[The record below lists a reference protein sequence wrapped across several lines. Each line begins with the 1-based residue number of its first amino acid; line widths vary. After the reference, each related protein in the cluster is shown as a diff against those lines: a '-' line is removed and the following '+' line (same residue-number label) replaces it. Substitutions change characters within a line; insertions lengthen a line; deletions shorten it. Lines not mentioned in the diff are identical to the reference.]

1 MLNLD
6 LSQHNPVQSD
16 SQYANVPL
24 PSAHL
29 VVIEESEM
37 KDSVKD
43 GFTKG
48 VNLLLEMTI
57 LASSTGNEYVGEKLP
72 LYIPISGF
80 EETAIKAGMKRL
92 STLAYTLGVGGFLQ
106 NKEDLHGTN
115 FIVVLEKDG
124 KTNFPRF
131 KRILN
136 VQGMEIADASG
147 NFKPCELK
155 DVALATE
162 LEKLLAIVG
171 GGMQSA
177 TQIQGGA
184 MPQGSVATGTIHA
197 QHINANASVMP
208 NNAQA
213 QAQATTPNFGNA
225 QQAQQPQQQ
234 FTPQNNFGGQPQGV
248 NFGNPATSQTA
259 QAPNFGNAQAQGGF
273 GGAVPNQPAWGQT
286 VNPNNGQ

>member
-72 LYIPISGF
+72 LYIPFSGF

-115 FIVVLEKDG
+115 FIVVLEKDS
-124 KTNFPRF
+124 KSNFPRF
-131 KRILN
+131 KRVLN
-136 VQGMEIADASG
+136 AQGMEIADASG

-162 LEKLLAIVG
+162 LEKLLATIG
-171 GGMQSA
+171 GAVQSA
-177 TQIQGGA
+177 PQIQGGA
-184 MPQGSVATGTIHA
+184 VTQGAITTGSIQGQQITD
-197 QHINANASVMP
+197 NASIMP
-208 NNAQA
+208 NAQA
-213 QAQATTPNFGNA
+213 QAQATQPNFGNA

-234 FTPQNNFGGQPQGV
+234 FTPQNNFGGQPQGA
-248 NFGNPATSQTA
+248 NFGNAQQA

-273 GGAVPNQPAWGQT
+273 GAAVPNQPAWGQA
-286 VNPNNGQ
+286 VNPNNAQ

>member
-72 LYIPISGF
+72 LYIPFSGF

-115 FIVVLEKDG
+115 FIVVLEKDS
-124 KTNFPRF
+124 KSNFPRF
-131 KRILN
+131 KRVLN
-136 VQGMEIADASG
+136 AQGMEIADASG

-162 LEKLLAIVG
+162 LEKLLATIG
-171 GGMQSA
+171 GAVQSA
-177 TQIQGGA
+177 PQIQGGA
-184 MPQGSVATGTIHA
+184 VTQGAITTGSIQGQQITD
-197 QHINANASVMP
+197 NASIMP
-208 NNAQA
+208 NAQA
-213 QAQATTPNFGNA
+213 QAQATQPNFGNA

-234 FTPQNNFGGQPQGV
+234 FTPQNNFGGQPQGA
-248 NFGNPATSQTA
+248 NFGNAQQA

-273 GGAVPNQPAWGQT
+273 GAAVPNQPAWGQT
-286 VNPNNGQ
+286 VNANNGQ

>member
-6 LSQHNPVQSD
+6 LSQYNPVQSD

-72 LYIPISGF
+72 LYVPISGF
-80 EETAIKAGMKRL
+80 DETAIKAGMKRL

-124 KTNFPRF
+124 KSNFPRF

-136 VQGMEIADASG
+136 AQGMEIADASG

-162 LEKLLAIVG
+162 LEKLLATVG
-171 GGMQSA
+171 GAVQSA
-177 TQIQGGA
+177 PQIQGGA
-184 MPQGSVATGTIHA
+184 ITQGTITTGSI
-197 QHINANASVMP
+197 QGQQINANASIMP
-208 NNAQA
+208 NAQA
-213 QAQATTPNFGNA
+213 QATQPNFGNA

-234 FTPQNNFGGQPQGV
+234 FTPQNNFGGQPQGGA
-248 NFGNPATSQTA
+248 NFGNPQTA
-259 QAPNFGNAQAQGGF
+259 QTPNFGNAQAQGGF

-286 VNPNNGQ
+286 VNANNGQ

>member
-72 LYIPISGF
+72 LYVPISGF
-80 EETAIKAGMKRL
+80 DETAIKAGMKRL

-124 KTNFPRF
+124 KSNFPRF

-136 VQGMEIADASG
+136 AQGMEIADASG

-162 LEKLLAIVG
+162 LEKLLATVG
-171 GGMQSA
+171 GAVQSA
-177 TQIQGGA
+177 PQIQGGA
-184 MPQGSVATGTIHA
+184 ITQGAVTTGSIQGQQITV
-197 QHINANASVMP
+197 NASVMP
-208 NNAQA
+208 NAQA
-213 QAQATTPNFGNA
+213 QVQATTPNFGNA
-225 QQAQQPQQQ
+225 QQMQQTQQQ
-234 FTPQNNFGGQPQGV
+234 FTPQNNFGGQPQGA

-259 QAPNFGNAQAQGGF
+259 QAQGGF
-273 GGAVPNQPAWGQT
+273 GGNVPNQPAWGQT
-286 VNPNNGQ
+286 VNQNNGQ

>member
-48 VNLLLEMTI
+48 VNLLLETTI

-80 EETAIKAGMKRL
+80 DETAIKAGMKRL

-106 NKEDLHGTN
+106 NKEDLHGIN

-136 VQGMEIADASG
+136 GQGMEIADASG

-162 LEKLLAIVG
+162 LEKLLAMVG
-171 GGMQSA
+171 GAVQSA
-177 TQIQGGA
+177 PQIQGGA
-184 MPQGSVATGTIHA
+184 ITQGTIATGSI
-197 QHINANASVMP
+197 QGQQISANVSVMP
-208 NNAQA
+208 NAQA
-213 QAQATTPNFGNA
+213 QAQATQPNFGNA
-225 QQAQQPQQQ
+225 QQVQQLQQQ
-234 FTPQNNFGGQPQGV
+234 FIPQYNFGGQPQGE
-248 NFGNPATSQTA
+248 NFGNAQTA

-286 VNPNNGQ
+286 VNQNNGQ

>member
-6 LSQHNPVQSD
+6 VSQYNPVQYD

-57 LASSTGNEYVGEKLP
+57 LASSTGNEHVGEKLP
-72 LYIPISGF
+72 LYLPFSGF
-80 EETAIKAGMKRL
+80 DETAIKAGMKRL

-124 KTNFPRF
+124 KSNFPRF

-136 VQGMEIADASG
+136 AQGMEIADASG
-147 NFKPCELK
+147 NFKPCELR

-162 LEKLLAIVG
+162 LEKLLATVG
-171 GGMQSA
+171 GAVQSA
-177 TQIQGGA
+177 PQIQGGA
-184 MPQGSVATGTIHA
+184 MPQGSVTTGSIQA
-197 QHINANASVMP
+197 QQINANASVMP
-208 NNAQA
+208 NAQA

-225 QQAQQPQQQ
+225 HQVQQNQQQ
-234 FTPQNNFGGQPQGV
+234 FTPQNNFGGQPQGA
-248 NFGNPATSQTA
+248 NFCNPATSQTA
-259 QAPNFGNAQAQGGF
+259 QAQGGF
-273 GGAVPNQPAWGQT
+273 GGSLPNQPAWGQT
-286 VNPNNGQ
+286 VNANNGQ

>member
-37 KDSVKD
+37 KASVKE

-48 VNLLLEMTI
+48 VNLLLEMTN

-80 EETAIKAGMKRL
+80 EETAINAGMKRL

-162 LEKLLAIVG
+162 LEKLLATVG
-171 GGMQSA
+171 GAVQSA
-177 TQIQGGA
+177 PQIQGGA
-184 MPQGSVATGTIHA
+184 VTAGAIANGGIVGQ
-197 QHINANASVMP
+197 QINPNAGAMP
-208 NNAQA
+208 NFGNAQA

-225 QQAQQPQQQ
+225 QQMQQPQQQ
-234 FTPQNNFGGQPQGV
+234 FTPQNNFGGQPQGE
-248 NFGNPATSQTA
+248 NFGNAQTA

>member
-72 LYIPISGF
+72 LYVPISGF
-80 EETAIKAGMKRL
+80 DETAIKAGMKRL

-136 VQGMEIADASG
+136 AQGMEIADASG

-162 LEKLLAIVG
+162 LEKLLATVG
-171 GGMQSA
+171 GAVRSA
-177 TQIQGGA
+177 PQIQGGA
-184 MPQGSVATGTIHA
+184 VTAGAIANGGIVGQ
-197 QHINANASVMP
+197 QINPNAGAMP
-208 NNAQA
+208 NNAQT

-225 QQAQQPQQQ
+225 QQVQQNQQQ
-234 FTPQNNFGGQPQGV
+234 FTPQNNFGGQPQGE
-248 NFGNPATSQTA
+248 NFGNAQTA

>member
-162 LEKLLAIVG
+162 LEKLLATVG
-171 GGMQSA
+171 GAVQSA
-177 TQIQGGA
+177 PQIQGGA
-184 MPQGSVATGTIHA
+184 VTAGAIANGGIVGQ
-197 QHINANASVMP
+197 QINPNAGAMP
-208 NNAQA
+208 NFGNAQA

-225 QQAQQPQQQ
+225 QQMQQPQQQ
-234 FTPQNNFGGQPQGV
+234 FTPQNNFGGQPQGGV
-248 NFGNPATSQTA
+248 NFGNPH
-259 QAPNFGNAQAQGGF
+259 AQGGF

-286 VNPNNGQ
+286 VNQNNGQ

>member
-37 KDSVKD
+37 KESNKD
-43 GFTKG
+43 GYVKG
-48 VNLLLEMTI
+48 TNLLLELTI
-57 LASSTGNEYVGEKLP
+57 LASSTGNEFVGEKLP
-72 LYIPISGF
+72 IYIPFSGF

-92 STLAYTLGVGGFLQ
+92 STLAFTLGLGSFLQ

-136 VQGMEIADASG
+136 AQGLEIADASG

-162 LEKLLAIVG
+162 LEKLLAIIG
-171 GGMQSA
+171 GNGQQQAPQAGQIAPSA
-177 TQIQGGA
+177 VTPSHIQAHGLTSDKIAGTP
-184 MPQGSVATGTIHA
+184 PQG
-197 QHINANASVMP
+197 
-208 NNAQA
+208 
-213 QAQATTPNFGNA
+213 QATVPQNFTPN
-225 QQAQQPQQQ
+225 
-234 FTPQNNFGGQPQGV
+234 TNFGTPTNQPNTGAGNWQPQG
-248 NFGNPATSQTA
+248 TQTEQVQ
-259 QAPNFGNAQAQGGF
+259 QAPNFGNGQQQANGF
-273 GGAVPNQPAWGQT
+273 GANTAPNVPAWGQT
-286 VNPNNGQ
+286 VNTNNGQQ

>member
-72 LYIPISGF
+72 LYVPISGF
-80 EETAIKAGMKRL
+80 DETAIKAGMKRL

-124 KTNFPRF
+124 KSNFPRF

-136 VQGMEIADASG
+136 AQGMEIADASG

-162 LEKLLAIVG
+162 LEKLLATVG
-171 GGMQSA
+171 GAVQSA
-177 TQIQGGA
+177 PQIQGGA
-184 MPQGSVATGTIHA
+184 VTQGAIATGSI
-197 QHINANASVMP
+197 QGQQINANVSIMP
-208 NNAQA
+208 NAQA
-213 QAQATTPNFGNA
+213 
-225 QQAQQPQQQ
+225 QAQQPQQQ
-234 FTPQNNFGGQPQGV
+234 FTPQNNFGGQPQGGV
-248 NFGNPATSQTA
+248 NFGNPQTSQT
-259 QAPNFGNAQAQGGF
+259 PNFGNAQAQGGF

-286 VNPNNGQ
+286 VNTNNGQ

>member
-48 VNLLLEMTI
+48 MNLLLEMTI
-57 LASSTGNEYVGEKLP
+57 LASSTGNEYVGAKLP
-72 LYIPISGF
+72 LYIPFSGF

-124 KTNFPRF
+124 KSNFPRF

-136 VQGMEIADASG
+136 AQGMEIADASG

-184 MPQGSVATGTIHA
+184 ITQGTITTGSI
-197 QHINANASVMP
+197 QGQQITANVNFVP
-208 NNAQA
+208 DTQVQVTQA
-213 QAQATTPNFGNA
+213 NFGNA
-225 QQAQQPQQQ
+225 QQVQQTQQQ
-234 FTPQNNFGGQPQGV
+234 FTPQNNFGGQYQGA

-273 GGAVPNQPAWGQT
+273 GGNVPNQPAWGQT
-286 VNPNNGQ
+286 VNQNNGQ

>member
-162 LEKLLAIVG
+162 LEKLLATVG
-171 GGMQSA
+171 GAVQSA
-177 TQIQGGA
+177 PQIQGGA
-184 MPQGSVATGTIHA
+184 VTAGAIANGGIVGQ
-197 QHINANASVMP
+197 QINPNAGAMP
-208 NNAQA
+208 NFGNAQA

-225 QQAQQPQQQ
+225 QQMQQPQQQ
-234 FTPQNNFGGQPQGV
+234 FTPQNNFGGQPQGE
-248 NFGNPATSQTA
+248 NFGNAQTA

>member
-72 LYIPISGF
+72 IYVPISGF

-106 NKEDLHGTN
+106 NKEDVHGIN

-124 KTNFPRF
+124 KSNFPRF

-136 VQGMEIADASG
+136 AQGMEIADASG

-162 LEKLLAIVG
+162 LEKLLATI
-171 GGMQSA
+171 
-177 TQIQGGA
+177 GGA
-184 MPQGSVATGTIHA
+184 NFGNHQTTQA
-197 QHINANASVMP
+197 P
-208 NNAQA
+208 NFGNAQA
-213 QAQATTPNFGNA
+213 QTQANTPNFGNA
-225 QQAQQPQQQ
+225 QQVQQNQQQ
-234 FTPQNNFGGQPQGV
+234 FTPQNNFGGQPQDGA
-248 NFGNPATSQTA
+248 NFGNSQTA
-259 QAPNFGNAQAQGGF
+259 NTPNFGNAQTQGGF
-273 GGAVPNQPAWGQT
+273 GGTVSNQPAWGQT
-286 VNPNNGQ
+286 VNANNGQ

>member
-6 LSQHNPVQSD
+6 LSQHNPAQSD

-43 GFTKG
+43 SFTRG

-72 LYIPISGF
+72 LYVPISGF
-80 EETAIKAGMKRL
+80 DETAIKAGMKRL

-124 KTNFPRF
+124 KSNFPRF

-136 VQGMEIADASG
+136 AQGMEIADASG
-147 NFKPCELK
+147 NFKPCELR

-162 LEKLLAIVG
+162 LEKLLATVG
-171 GGMQSA
+171 GAVQSA
-177 TQIQGGA
+177 PQIQGGA
-184 MPQGSVATGTIHA
+184 ITQGGVTTGSIQA
-197 QHINANASVMP
+197 QQITANASVMP
-208 NNAQA
+208 NA
-213 QAQATTPNFGNA
+213 QAQATQPNFGNA
-225 QQAQQPQQQ
+225 QQVQQPQQQ
-234 FTPQNNFGGQPQGV
+234 FTPQNNFGGQPQGA
-248 NFGNPATSQTA
+248 NFGNPAT
-259 QAPNFGNAQAQGGF
+259 AQAQGGF
-273 GGAVPNQPAWGQT
+273 GGNVPNQPAWGQT
-286 VNPNNGQ
+286 VNANNGQ

>member
-6 LSQHNPVQSD
+6 LSQDNPVQSD

-57 LASSTGNEYVGEKLP
+57 LASSTGNEYVGDKVP
-72 LYIPISGF
+72 LYVPISGF
-80 EETAIKAGMKRL
+80 DETAIKAGKKRL
-92 STLAYTLGVGGFLQ
+92 STLAYTLGVGGFLR

-131 KRILN
+131 RRILN
-136 VQGMEIADASG
+136 VQGMEIADVSG

-162 LEKLLAIVG
+162 LEKLLATVG
-171 GGMQSA
+171 GAVRSA
-177 TQIQGGA
+177 PQIQGGA
-184 MPQGSVATGTIHA
+184 VTAGAIANGGIVGQ
-197 QHINANASVMP
+197 QINPNAGAMP

-225 QQAQQPQQQ
+225 QQMQQPQQQ
-234 FTPQNNFGGQPQGV
+234 FTPQNNFGGQPQGA
-248 NFGNPATSQTA
+248 NFGNAQTA

>member
-43 GFTKG
+43 GYTKG
-48 VNLLLEMTI
+48 VNLLVEMTI

-72 LYIPISGF
+72 LYVPISGF
-80 EETAIKAGMKRL
+80 DETAIKAGMKRL

-106 NKEDLHGTN
+106 NKEDLHGIN
-115 FIVVLEKDG
+115 FIIVLEKDS
-124 KTNFPRF
+124 KNTNFPRF

-136 VQGMEIADASG
+136 AQGMEIADASG

-162 LEKLLAIVG
+162 LEKLLATIG
-171 GGMQSA
+171 GAMQSA
-177 TQIQGGA
+177 PQVQGGA
-184 MPQGSVATGTIHA
+184 MPQGSVATGTI
-197 QHINANASVMP
+197 Q
-208 NNAQA
+208 
-213 QAQATTPNFGNA
+213 A

-234 FTPQNNFGGQPQGV
+234 FIPHNNFGGQPQGA
-248 NFGNPATSQTA
+248 NFGNAQTA

>member
-6 LSQHNPVQSD
+6 LSQDNPVQSD

-57 LASSTGNEYVGEKLP
+57 LASSTGNEYVGEKVP
-72 LYIPISGF
+72 LYVPISGF
-80 EETAIKAGMKRL
+80 DETAIKAGMKRL

-136 VQGMEIADASG
+136 VQGMEIADVSG

-162 LEKLLAIVG
+162 LEKLLATVG
-171 GGMQSA
+171 GAVRSA
-177 TQIQGGA
+177 PQIQGGA
-184 MPQGSVATGTIHA
+184 VTAGAIANGGIVGQ
-197 QHINANASVMP
+197 QINPNAGAMP

-225 QQAQQPQQQ
+225 QQMQQPQQQ
-234 FTPQNNFGGQPQGV
+234 FTPQNNFGGQPQGA
-248 NFGNPATSQTA
+248 NFGNAQTA

>member
-72 LYIPISGF
+72 LYIPFSGF
-80 EETAIKAGMKRL
+80 DETAIKAGMKRL

-115 FIVVLEKDG
+115 FIVVLEKDS

-131 KRILN
+131 KRVLN
-136 VQGMEIADASG
+136 AQGMEIADASG

-184 MPQGSVATGTIHA
+184 VTAGAIANGGIVGQ
-197 QHINANASVMP
+197 QINPNAGAMP

-213 QAQATTPNFGNA
+213 QAQATTPNFGNT
-225 QQAQQPQQQ
+225 QQVQQNQQQ
-234 FTPQNNFGGQPQGV
+234 FTPQNNFGGQSQGA
-248 NFGNPATSQTA
+248 NFGNPATSQT
-259 QAPNFGNAQAQGGF
+259 PNFGNAQAQGGF
-273 GGAVPNQPAWGQT
+273 GGNVPNQPAWGQT
-286 VNPNNGQ
+286 VNQNNAQ

>member
-37 KDSVKD
+37 KESNKD
-43 GFTKG
+43 GYVKG
-48 VNLLLEMTI
+48 TNLLLELTI
-57 LASSTGNEYVGEKLP
+57 LASSTGNEFVGEKLP
-72 LYIPISGF
+72 IYIPFSGF

-92 STLAYTLGVGGFLQ
+92 STLAYTLGLGSFLQ

-136 VQGMEIADASG
+136 AQGLEIADASG

-162 LEKLLAIVG
+162 LEKLLAMIG
-171 GGMQSA
+171 GNGQ
-177 TQIQGGA
+177 Q
-184 MPQGSVATGTIHA
+184 
-197 QHINANASVMP
+197 
-208 NNAQA
+208 QA
-213 QAQATTPNFGNA
+213 QAPQAGQIAPSAVTASPLQTHGLTSDKIAGTPPQGQATAPQNFTPNTNFGTPTNTGA
-225 QQAQQPQQQ
+225 GNWQPQ
-234 FTPQNNFGGQPQGV
+234 
-248 NFGNPATSQTA
+248 ATSAQTEQVQ
-259 QAPNFGNAQAQGGF
+259 QAPNFGNAQAPQANGF
-273 GGAVPNQPAWGQT
+273 GANTAPNVPAWGQT
-286 VNPNNGQ
+286 VNANNGQQ